1 MSINIETWYV
11 KMEISTTGYV
21 ATANSG
27 GKKKAEEMED
37 PEERCLPQ
45 YFDGRKKGVPPRDL
59 ESHCVEILNNPGLYC
74 CLNHWFLN
82 GPTSTFQDVIT
93 QDEIHYGDGGYFVK
107 EDNGQKTPVQVA
119 ITYPGQHRWKL
130 ESLLGQIANQD
141 WKDMYNDPIDFY
153 LVVTS
158 AKRTQK
164 DSGTG
169 LPSVTDN
176 QDSRGTYTFSGIVK
190 NKAGQTLEGQFNNL
204 HQENG
209 TGRAIF
215 DSESC
220 KLISG
225 KGYVYEGEWERG
237 RFHGEGSYL
246 QPSGNKYTGA
256 FKNGKYDGKGTFF
269 FSRGGN
275 YTGDFKNNNFNGE
288 GTYTY
293 SHGGMYKGQWLDD
306 KRHGEGINT
315 YSDGDVY
322 KGQWLHDKRH
332 GRGTYKGTEG
342 DVYTGEWLNG
352 KRHGQGSY
360 TFSNGA
366 GYIGD
371 FKNNDFNGEGT
382 MTYADGGVYKGQ
394 WLDDK
399 RHGEGTMTYENGDV
413 HEGEWRFG
421 RFHSGAIY
429 TH

>member
-1 MSINIETWYV
+1 
-11 KMEISTTGYV
+11 MEISTTGYV
-21 ATANSG
+21 ATANGG

-82 GPTSTFQDVIT
+82 GPTSTFEDVIT
-93 QDEIHYGDGGYFVK
+93 QDEIHYGEGGYFVK

-176 QDSRGTYTFSGIVK
+176 QDSRGTYTFNGIIK
-190 NKAGQTLEGQFNNL
+190 NALGETIEGQFVNL
-204 HQENG
+204 HPENG

-215 DSESC
+215 DSENC

-225 KGYVYEGEWERG
+225 DGDVYEGEWKRG
-237 RFHGEGSYL
+237 IANGVGTFTYANGDFYKGQWLDGRRHGKGTETHSEGSSYSGDWRNNEYNGKGRYTFQSGGSYEGQWLNNLRHGEGAIIYS
-246 QPSGNKYTGA
+246 
-256 FKNGKYDGKGTFF
+256 DGGV
-269 FSRGGN
+269 
-275 YTGDFKNNNFNGE
+275 
-288 GTYTY
+288 
-293 SHGGMYKGQWLDD
+293 YKGQWLDD
-306 KRHGEGINT
+306 KRHG
-315 YSDGDVY
+315 
-322 KGQWLHDKRH
+322 K
-332 GRGTYKGTEG
+332 GTYIGTDGE
-342 DVYTGEWLNG
+342 VYIGEWLND
-352 KRHGQGSY
+352 KWHGQGSY
-360 TFSNGA
+360 THPDGWR
-366 GYIGD
+366 YIGD
-371 FKNNDFNGEGT
+371 FKYNNFTGEGT
-382 MTYADGGVYKGQ
+382 MTYPDLGVYKGQ

-399 RHGEGTMTYENGDV
+399 RHGEGTMTYENGEV
-413 HEGEWRFG
+413 RKGEWRNG
-421 RFHSGAIY
+421 IFHSGDIY
-429 TH
+429 TP